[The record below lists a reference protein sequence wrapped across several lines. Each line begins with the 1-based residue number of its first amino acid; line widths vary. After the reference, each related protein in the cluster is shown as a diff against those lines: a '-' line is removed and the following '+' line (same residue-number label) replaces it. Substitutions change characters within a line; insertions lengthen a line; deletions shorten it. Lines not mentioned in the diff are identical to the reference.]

1 MRDRFLNGLVAAAL
15 ASATLLPMASW
26 SQALPAATT
35 DVLCSTV
42 VDGAATYL
50 NDPSRCSLPGV
61 QASLTL
67 SPVAGA
73 TLHAQYGGGIN
84 SSAQANASIKYYFQ
98 ITGGSVGD
106 AVPLLIATELATAVS
121 APDGGSASASL
132 FVHSA
137 SGGAIPD
144 REIMVCSNGS
154 CGASG
159 STFSGTLATTG
170 FSGDDGDFI
179 VLDLIAGVGDSFGAR
194 SADASADP
202 WIYIDPTFAG
212 ASQYR
217 IAVSDG
223 VANAIS
229 AVPEPSTFA
238 LLALGLGALSRRR
251 NHLLTCVSEA

>member
-1 MRDRFLNGLVAAAL
+1 MRDRFLNGLVAAAVASL
-15 ASATLLPMASW
+15 ALLPMTSW
-26 SQALPAATT
+26 GQALPAATT
-35 DVLCSTV
+35 AVQCATV
-42 VDGAATYL
+42 VDGVATHV
-50 NDPSRCSLPGV
+50 NDPSRCSLPGA
-61 QASLTL
+61 QAALTL

-73 TLHAQYGGGIN
+73 TLHAEYGGGIN

-98 ITGGSVGD
+98 IIGGSVGD

-132 FVHSA
+132 FVHSSA
-137 SGGAIPD
+137 GAIPD
-144 REIMVCSNGS
+144 RQIVVCSNGS

-159 STFSGTLATTG
+159 PTFSGTLATTG

-202 WIYIDPTFAG
+202 WIYIDPAFAG
-212 ASQYR
+212 ASRYR

-238 LLALGLGALSRRR
+238 LLALGLGALARRR
-251 NHLLTCVSEA
+251 SHRLRGVSEA

>member
-1 MRDRFLNGLVAAAL
+1 
-15 ASATLLPMASW
+15 
-26 SQALPAATT
+26 
-35 DVLCSTV
+35 
-42 VDGAATYL
+42 
-50 NDPSRCSLPGV
+50 
-61 QASLTL
+61 
-67 SPVAGA
+67 
-73 TLHAQYGGGIN
+73 
-84 SSAQANASIKYYFQ
+84 
-98 ITGGSVGD
+98 VGD

-132 FVHSA
+132 FVHSS

-144 REIMVCSNGS
+144 REIVVCSNGS

-223 VANAIS
+223 IANAIS

-238 LLALGLGALSRRR
+238 LLALGLGALARRR
-251 NHLLTCVSEA
+251 SHLLTRVREA